1 MKTPSEAA
9 EAAWNEF
16 EKTIRG
22 MSRGDYAAACEE
34 LSATCDASATCVHE
48 EMEAE
53 ADHADA
59 DSDDEAPY

>member
-22 MSRGDYAAACEE
+22 MSRSDYADACDE
-34 LSATCDASATCVHE
+34 LSATCDASATCVRE
-48 EMEAE
+48 EMEA
-53 ADHADA
+53 
-59 DSDDEAPY
+59 DEE